1 MKVLVVD
8 DEQEILKMLRRHLEL
23 EGYEVHGVA
32 VPEQAL
38 ERMREHLY
46 NIVITD
52 IRMPGM
58 SGPELMRELKTIH
71 PLANILVITGYSSMS
86 YIVDCLASGAI
97 DYFTKPIQRMDLFLE
112 AIGQCKARIERWTG
126 AIQVGAS
133 DAQSIAV

>member
-8 DEQEILKMLRRHLEL
+8 DEQQILQMLRRHLEL
-23 EGYEVHGVA
+23 EGYEVEGVEHPA
-32 VPEQAL
+32 RAL
-38 ERMREHLY
+38 ERMREELY

-58 SGPELMRELKTIH
+58 SGPELIRELKSIH

-86 YIVDCLASGAI
+86 YIVDCLASGAL
-97 DYFTKPIQRMDLFLE
+97 DYFTKPLLRMDLFLE
-112 AIGQCKARIERWTG
+112 AIAQCKHRVERWLG
-126 AIQVGAS
+126 AIHLGKS